1 MAWIFLDLDGTLTDP
16 AEGIIGSLLYA
27 LEKMGQPRPDP
38 AGLGWVI
45 GPPLRDS
52 FETLGVPDPEA
63 AVAAYRE
70 RFATEGLFENRV
82 YEGIPEAMHTLRA
95 AGHSLAL
102 ATSKPQIFAR
112 RITDHFG
119 LAPMLSVQAGATL
132 DGRLS
137 SKTDILAHAIAD
149 TGADPALSVMVGD
162 RSYDIDAARALGVAS
177 IGVRWGY
184 GTGAELSAADA
195 ICDTPA
201 DLPQAVETLLA
212 R

>member
-1 MAWIFLDLDGTLTDP
+1 
-16 AEGIIGSLLYA
+16 
-27 LEKMGQPRPDP
+27 
-38 AGLGWVI
+38 
-45 GPPLRDS
+45 
-52 FETLGVPDPEA
+52 
-63 AVAAYRE
+63 
-70 RFATEGLFENRV
+70 
-82 YEGIPEAMHTLRA
+82 
-95 AGHSLAL
+95 
-102 ATSKPQIFAR
+102 
-112 RITDHFG
+112 
-119 LAPMLSVQAGATL
+119 MLSVQAGATL